1 MKSSPFSRSSLILLF
16 SCALLLFALSVL
28 LPAYDDSPRGDF
40 RTRVSSYD
48 ASAIGHAAFYDMLRR
63 LDFPVSRRLGGQSP
77 AMGKGSL
84 LVMIEPDGIF
94 ADDDSSELLAVPSR
108 LVVLPKWKGVRDER
122 RPDWISRAYP
132 SDVREASLCCQQFAD
147 GTAEVVRTLWPATWK
162 TNELGIVPKGGE
174 VVQLVRSPRM
184 RAVVGTDEGILV
196 GETWDGMG
204 SVWVLSDP
212 DLLSNS
218 GLVQGDNALFM
229 VRLISTIR
237 GEGPGRLGPPV
248 MFDEGLH
255 GFTLPENTSIR
266 QLFRF
271 PYSLVVLLVCL
282 SGALLALAGSLRFGK
297 PQRIGSACLY
307 GTEELIVNGAR
318 MLDYAGYQD
327 MILRRHARMTL
338 RAAGDALHAPS
349 GLGDGELAVWL
360 DRIGQARGVELS
372 CAELLRDIERTPSGG
387 RRDLERLFA
396 LVGNMYQWKR
406 EILHDSGTCGQTR

>member
-237 GEGPGRLGPPV
+237 GEGPGRLGP
-248 MFDEGLH
+248 
-255 GFTLPENTSIR
+255 R
-266 QLFRF
+266 
-271 PYSLVVLLVCL
+271 
-282 SGALLALAGSLRFGK
+282 
-297 PQRIGSACLY
+297 
-307 GTEELIVNGAR
+307 
-318 MLDYAGYQD
+318 
-327 MILRRHARMTL
+327 
-338 RAAGDALHAPS
+338 
-349 GLGDGELAVWL
+349 
-360 DRIGQARGVELS
+360 
-372 CAELLRDIERTPSGG
+372 
-387 RRDLERLFA
+387 
-396 LVGNMYQWKR
+396 
-406 EILHDSGTCGQTR
+406 